1 MYSIMILCAG
11 LATRLYPITNYIPK
25 YLYPINGIPFVD
37 YQLRLL
43 KQSGFDH
50 VVLCVGK
57 FGGIIREYVS
67 HGSKWGL
74 SVEYSYIDINNEGTA
89 NAIKKTRM
97 YVDDDFFVMYGDSY
111 LPVNY
116 KKIQRKYELS
126 GNKGSMTIY
135 NNHDEQLH
143 KNNVYYKNKMI
154 IKYSKTE
161 NVLPMNYLDY
171 GISIFNKKALDKV
184 DDLCYTD
191 LSVIHTNLI
200 AEKQLL
206 PFIIKS
212 RFYEVGSLRGIQDFT
227 KYVIRKKL

>member
-11 LATRLYPITNYIPK
+11 LATRLYPITSYIPK
-25 YLYPINGIPFVD
+25 YLYPINGMPFVD
-37 YQLRLL
+37 YQLKLL

-50 VVLCVGK
+50 VVLCIGK

-67 HGSKWGL
+67 HGGQWGL

-89 NAIKKTRM
+89 NAIKKTRR
-97 YVDDDFFVMYGDSY
+97 YVDDSFFVMYGDSY

-116 KKIQRKYELS
+116 KKIQQKYES
-126 GNKGSMTIY
+126 SKTKGLMAIY

-143 KNNVYYKNKMI
+143 KNNVYYKKKSI
-154 IKYSKTE
+154 IRYSKTE
-161 NVLPMNYLDY
+161 DILPMNYIDY
-171 GISIFNKKALDKV
+171 GISVFNKNTLDRI
-184 DDLCYTD
+184 DDSCYTD
-191 LSVIHTNLI
+191 LSVVHNNLI
-200 AEKQLL
+200 AEGQLS